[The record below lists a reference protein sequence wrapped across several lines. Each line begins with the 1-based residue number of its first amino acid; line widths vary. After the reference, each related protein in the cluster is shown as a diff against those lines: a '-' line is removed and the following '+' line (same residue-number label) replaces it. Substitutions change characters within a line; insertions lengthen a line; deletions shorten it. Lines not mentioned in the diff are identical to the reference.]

1 MNFRK
6 AWKAML
12 EGKKVRRPFWAGY
25 WAWECGTIMIHERDG
40 SVLDIRSTN
49 HVAYT
54 FDNIASKDWEIVK
67 EEEEEKTQLPEEK
80 ATFPEE
86 NATSNE
92 NPRLISLH
100 AEVDLIMPCMPA
112 RRPHDTDIW
121 EQFWKEKDL
130 FHKDAP
136 EDPGQKDAGEAAK

>member
-40 SVLDIRSTN
+40 SVLDIRSTQ

-54 FDNIASKDWEIVK
+54 FDNIAAKDWEIVDEAK
-67 EEEEEKTQLPEEK
+67 EQQ
-80 ATFPEE
+80 A
-86 NATSNE
+86 
-92 NPRLISLH
+92 PRL
-100 AEVDLIMPCMPA
+100 EVIGLEPN
-112 RRPHDTDIW
+112 
-121 EQFWKEKDL
+121 E
-130 FHKDAP
+130 
-136 EDPGQKDAGEAAK
+136 EAMRNE

>member
-40 SVLDIRSTN
+40 SVLDIRSTQ

-67 EEEEEKTQLPEEK
+67 EEEEEKTQLPEE
-80 ATFPEE
+80 
-86 NATSNE
+86 NATSVEIDVITN
-92 NPRLISLH
+92 I
-100 AEVDLIMPCMPA
+100 EVIMPCMPA
-112 RRPHDTDIW
+112 RIPHDQDIW

-136 EDPGQKDAGEAAK
+136 EDPGQKAPGEAAK